1 VTDTKTATTDAKPPP
16 EDTRTPSQ
24 IEADIVATRERLAGR
39 IEELKANAAPK
50 AIGQRQAQRVKGL
63 FVDEFGGVRPE
74 RVLAAAGVVVSILAL
89 GVLRR
94 RRSGD

>member
-1 VTDTKTATTDAKPPP
+1 VTDTKTAATDAKTPP

-39 IEELKANAAPK
+39 IAELKAHTAPK
-50 AIGQRQAQRVKGL
+50 AIGQRQAERVKGL

-74 RVLAAAGVVVSILAL
+74 RVLAAAGVVVAILAL
-89 GVLRR
+89 GAMRR
-94 RRSGD
+94 RRSRD